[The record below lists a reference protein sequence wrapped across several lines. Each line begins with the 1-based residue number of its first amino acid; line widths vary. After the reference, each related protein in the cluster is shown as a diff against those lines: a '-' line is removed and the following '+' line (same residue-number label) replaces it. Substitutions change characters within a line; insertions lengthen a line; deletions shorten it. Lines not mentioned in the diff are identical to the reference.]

1 MHFLNRDGV
10 TLAYKDTKAE
20 LPPIIFVHGCGC
32 DHKSFAPQ
40 AEFFSNEHRVVLVD
54 LRGHGESDTPQQDY
68 SMSVFADDLAWPR
81 FQSLT
86 PQLVI
91 ARTLGSGHFCSVEIP
106 DQINAMIPS
115 SSEFISGRSAGGTAL
130 KS

>member
-68 SMSVFADDLAWPR
+68 SMSVFADDLAG
-81 FQSLT
+81 FVLSLHSSNQSWWA
-86 PQLVI
+86 I
-91 ARTLGSGHFCSVEIP
+91 AWE
-106 DQINAMIPS
+106 AMS
-115 SSEFISGRSAGGTAL
+115 FWN
-130 KS
+130 